1 MSEVAANANAN
12 SSGDGSGSGSGNGNA
27 NGTIESSAEARKS
40 APKDRCCPYCG
51 QAFTSSSLGRH
62 LDLYIKEKNPKAP
75 DGIHDVEAI
84 RKLRG
89 SITRRQP
96 RGSLTRRDASTPG
109 TPTAS
114 SSTSTKKS
122 PLPDQPSRGQGLG
135 PAPAVPKDGQFVV
148 DHQVSKYPFQPT
160 WEATGVINDIPSNSA
175 NGTANANGDLRAS
188 WDESVSQDSSTT
200 ATTTTRPGPPRVP
213 SRVTQKA
220 QLDARQRLADTMD
233 TARAAELALR
243 ELLGSWRAA
252 KQHIDMNS
260 MPFDFDPLS
269 LDFPALTLQCLQA
282 PPTLFS
288 STPHSTSTSWSIQ
301 PPAQKQY
308 EALRGY
314 FEEEFRKW
322 RVACA
327 TTTTATSEDLT
338 YPPSNAHF
346 PQDIQENVR
355 RAEQAAASLE
365 RQIDEHLHSTYHVWE
380 QLSAQRK
387 SELWGLEL
395 ARGVGRRQ
403 KDVERLKEANRL
415 LKQECANL
423 KAQVEQLNR
432 LQQPREFRIMPP
444 ATIPF
449 EESLIRYWSDLG
461 SKGHRGVGLGIDDRH
476 VDLNMLVSR
485 AIERW
490 KAVIVSSRGVGMA
503 AQRSLDQT
511 TPTPTPTSATAPP
524 APNSALGSK
533 HTQPGGQLVHQPTVD
548 TLAGSNNG
556 QSRPAATSSTTTTTT
571 TPAAATTTPASLA
584 NEDNSDQDADA
595 EMDEDD
601 HFEPTPVISKPTPH
615 PQQQQLELPRTQVHN
630 PLLPSTTDGRFAV
643 NGNNAG
649 TRGSNA
655 RQPMPNMNS
664 AAVVQG
670 HTRNPHGPA
679 LGLMNNGDYGP
690 VVPTGGSGDPM
701 YMD

>member
-1 MSEVAANANAN
+1 MSEVAANANG
-12 SSGDGSGSGSGNGNA
+12 SGDGSGSGGSNA

-40 APKDRCCPYCG
+40 APKDRSCPYCG

-89 SITRRQP
+89 GITRRQP
-96 RGSLTRRDASTPG
+96 RGSLSRRDASTPG

-122 PLPDQPSRGQGLG
+122 PLPEQPSRG
-135 PAPAVPKDGQFVV
+135 PAPTISKDGRFVV

-160 WEATGVINDIPSNSA
+160 WEATGVINDIPSNSG
-175 NGTANANGDLRAS
+175 NGTTNANGDLRTS
-188 WDESVSQDSSTT
+188 WDESASQDSSTT
-200 ATTTTRPGPPRVP
+200 ATTTTRPGPQRVP

-243 ELLGSWRAA
+243 EVLSSWRAA

-322 RVACA
+322 RIACA

-355 RAEQAAASLE
+355 KAEQAAASLE

-423 KAQVEQLNR
+423 KTQVEQLNR

-449 EESLIRYWSDLG
+449 EESLITYWSDPLTN
-461 SKGHRGVGLGIDDRH
+461 GHRGVGLGIDDRH
-476 VDLNMLVSR
+476 VDLNLLVSR

-490 KAVIVSSRGVGMA
+490 KTVIVSSRGVGMA

-533 HTQPGGQLVHQPTVD
+533 HTKPVGQLVHQSTVD
-548 TLAGSNNG
+548 TLAGSNND
-556 QSRPAATSSTTTTTT
+556 QLRPAAASSTATATATTA

-601 HFEPTPVISKPTPH
+601 HFAPTPVISKPTPH

-630 PLLPSTTDGRFAV
+630 PRLPSTTDGRFAV

-649 TRGSNA
+649 TRGPNA

-664 AAVVQG
+664 AAVAQG
-670 HTRNPHGPA
+670 RTCNPHGPA
-679 LGLMNNGDYGP
+679 HGLMNNGDYGP